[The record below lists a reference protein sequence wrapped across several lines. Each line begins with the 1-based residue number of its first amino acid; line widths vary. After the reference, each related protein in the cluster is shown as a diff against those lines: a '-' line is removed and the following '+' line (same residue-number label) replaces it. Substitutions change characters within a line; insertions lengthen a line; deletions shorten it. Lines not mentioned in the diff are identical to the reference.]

1 MTEKELNTENR
12 YRNSSILVSCIF
24 RLLSK
29 IVRLNGQTVFFVLY
43 CEKNER
49 NGRENTVK
57 RKRLSWDLIPVI
69 FALAW
74 PTMLEQLLQTAVQYA
89 DTFMVGSL
97 GTAATAAVGST
108 TTVNWLVGSTI
119 YSLGI
124 GFLAYISQ
132 AIGAG
137 EKDKAAHASAQA
149 VFCTVVL
156 GVFSTAVTLAISPFV
171 PVWMNTDPAICELAG
186 RYFFILYAPML
197 FRTAS
202 MIFGTCLR
210 AAGDT
215 KTPMRVSVLV
225 NALNVLLNF
234 LLIYPSREVHIF
246 SASFTLPGA
255 DMGVIGAGLASA
267 VSFTVGG
274 ILITAALFRHPVI
287 SPKGYGFKPDKT
299 VLRPC
304 LKVALPNMLQ
314 RFFTSLGYVVFAGM
328 INSLGSSATAAH
340 TIANTVESAFYIP
353 GYGMQTA
360 AATLAGNC
368 IGAKDTVKLKNMS
381 RMIQLSEI
389 ALMIV
394 SGGLLF
400 AFAPQL
406 VSLFSKDAQVIALC
420 STVLRMVALSEP
432 FYGVSI
438 ITEGMLQ
445 GAGKTTMP
453 FVFNIVS
460 MWGVRIVGTFI
471 CVTCLH
477 LGLEAA
483 WACMIGNNML
493 LLVLFRVYYTRKFLP
508 SQMNASPGDDRAEV
522 S

>member
-1 MTEKELNTENR
+1 
-12 YRNSSILVSCIF
+12 
-24 RLLSK
+24 
-29 IVRLNGQTVFFVLY
+29 
-43 CEKNER
+43 
-49 NGRENTVK
+49 
-57 RKRLSWDLIPVI
+57 
-69 FALAW
+69 
-74 PTMLEQLLQTAVQYA
+74 MLEQLLQTAVQYA

-108 TTVNWLVGSTI
+108 TTVNWLVGSTV

-137 EKDKAAHASAQA
+137 ERHRAAHASAQA
-149 VFCTVVL
+149 VLCTVVL
-156 GVFSTAVTLAISPFV
+156 GIASTAVTLAISPFV
-171 PVWMNTDPAICELAG
+171 PGWMHTDPAVRELAG
-186 RYFFILYAPML
+186 RYFFIIYAPML

-225 NALNVLLNF
+225 NVLNVLLNF
-234 LLIYPSREVHIF
+234 LLIYPSREIRVF
-246 SASFTLPGA
+246 SVPVVIPGA

-274 ILITAALFRHPVI
+274 VLITAALYRHPVI
-287 SPKGYGFKPDKT
+287 SPKGYGFKPDKE
-299 VLRPC
+299 VLKPC

-314 RFFTSLGYVVFAGM
+314 RFFTSLGYVVFASM
-328 INSLGSSATAAH
+328 INSLGSVSTAAH

-368 IGAKDTVKLKNMS
+368 IGARDAVKLKNMS

-389 ALMIV
+389 ALMVV

-406 VSLFSKDAQVIALC
+406 VSLFSKDEQVILLC

-453 FVFNIVS
+453 FVFNILS
-460 MWGVRIVGTFI
+460 MWGVRILGTFL
-471 CVTCLH
+471 CVRVFG
-477 LGLEAA
+477 LGLVSA
-483 WACMIGNNML
+483 WGCMIGNNML
-493 LLVLFRVYYTRKFLP
+493 LLVLFRVYYVKFFLP
-508 SQMNASPGDDRAEV
+508 RQTAAAD
-522 S
+522 